1 VPTNNIRLLTN
12 LAIKSTI
19 GTYDVDYETRLI
31 EDANVT
37 KYVVGGERAGAF
49 TNVMDSKEFVD
60 GETVT
65 TPTTAIEFVG
75 TVHDGK
81 SYFFSFLAQF
91 R

>member
-1 VPTNNIRLLTN
+1 VGPKPAPTNNIRLLTN

-60 GETVT
+60 VR
-65 TPTTAIEFVG
+65 PLQ
-75 TVHDGK
+75 H
-81 SYFFSFLAQF
+81 LPLL
-91 R
+91 